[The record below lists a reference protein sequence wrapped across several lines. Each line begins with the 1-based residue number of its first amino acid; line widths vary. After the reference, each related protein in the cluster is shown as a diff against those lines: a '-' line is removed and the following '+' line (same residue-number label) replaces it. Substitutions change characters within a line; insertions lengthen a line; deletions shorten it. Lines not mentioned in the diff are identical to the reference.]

1 MDPHLSNIYGTG
13 GFEKT
18 ASAESGL
25 AETLSDLALY
35 IAHSISEEGEDLEKI
50 AQAHNYILDELVA
63 YDQAGR
69 ALAHAEFEE
78 LEKQAQAGDTTGL
91 EQFFSDVG
99 EAEDT
104 EIGDDEVRM
113 AIVRELQRRLDSE

>member
-13 GFEKT
+13 GFEKV

-25 AETLSDLALY
+25 AESLSDLALL
-35 IAHSISEEGEDLEKI
+35 ISHEIHGESEDLEKV
-50 AQAHNYILDELVA
+50 ASTHNEVLDTLVA

-78 LEKQAQAGDTTGL
+78 LEKAAQAGDTTGL
-91 EQFFSDVG
+91 EQFFADTVIEEPEVTSD
-99 EAEDT
+99 EDL
-104 EIGDDEVRM
+104 RN
-113 AIVRELQRRLDSE
+113 AIVAELNRRLQE

>member
-18 ASAESGL
+18 ASADSGL

-35 IAHSISEEGEDLEKI
+35 IAHSISEEGEDLEKV
-50 AQAHNYILDELVA
+50 ASAHNYILDELVA

-91 EQFFSDVG
+91 DQFFADV
-99 EAEDT
+99 EEEQTTDND
-104 EIGDDEVRM
+104 DDEVRM
-113 AIVRELQRRLDSE
+113 AIVRELQRRLESE

>member
-35 IAHSISEEGEDLEKI
+35 IAHSISEEGEDLEKV

-91 EQFFSDVG
+91 EQFFADVATEG
-99 EAEDT
+99 SEDDN
-104 EIGDDEVRM
+104 EDVRM
-113 AIVRELQRRLDSE
+113 AIVQELQRRLDSE

>member
-35 IAHSISEEGEDLEKI
+35 IAHSISEEGEDLEKV

-104 EIGDDEVRM
+104 GTDDEDVRM
-113 AIVRELQRRLDSE
+113 AIIRELQRRLESE

>member
-35 IAHSISEEGEDLEKI
+35 IAHSISEEGEDLEKV

-104 EIGDDEVRM
+104 GTDDEDVRM
-113 AIVRELQRRLDSE
+113 AIIRELQSRLESE